1 MKLIHVVSNVMSNKE
16 HYNRLT
22 NEDRL
27 ALIKESLEFIYS
39 QEDSDKAYEKV
50 LDLINKYN
58 KSVKSVPYYLTQK
71 DIIIITY
78 GDQVFQHGKTPLS
91 TLYRFL
97 NDYVQ
102 DVINTVHILPFYPY
116 SSDDGFSIVNYKG
129 VCPLKGSWKDIEN
142 IRKSH
147 RIMFDCVINHMSQLS
162 KWFNNYLANVSD
174 FEDFFIDIDPS
185 TDLTNVVRPR
195 TSPLLTEFVDDERK
209 IRNIWTTFS
218 GDQVDLNYAN
228 YKVLLKVLDV
238 LLYYIEKGASL
249 IRLDAIAY
257 TWKDTETPCVH
268 LPQTHELIQLMREV
282 MHAVAPEVIIITET
296 NVPHGE
302 NISYFG
308 SGHDEAQMVYNFALP
323 PLLAFSIL
331 KSDTTKLT
339 NWAKGL
345 SLPSD
350 GVCFFNFTAS
360 HDGIGVR
367 AVNEIL
373 DEKEMS
379 FLVRTAISHGGFA
392 SYRAIGNEEE
402 SPYELNC
409 SYIDLLTDPDED
421 DSIRVKRMIL
431 SQAVVLTMPGV
442 PGIYFHSLVG
452 SRNYHEAVRKT
463 RIYRTINRDKLNY
476 DNLKELLEE
485 EGSLEKTLFK
495 RYKQLLSIR
504 IHEDAFNPFGKFEF
518 PDLGSKIFAIKRYA
532 LDENESIL
540 ALFNFDSESV
550 EISLPNENSE
560 HLVDII
566 THAKIDSK
574 NISLEPYQ
582 IVWLKTHKENYEQT

>member
-1 MKLIHVVSNVMSNKE
+1 MSNKE

-22 NEDRL
+22 TEDRL
-27 ALIKESLEFIYS
+27 ALIKESLGFIYS
-39 QEDSDKAYEKV
+39 KEDSTKAYEEI
-50 LDLINKYN
+50 LDLINKY
-58 KSVKSVPYYLTQK
+58 KKRVRSVPYYLTQK
-71 DIIIITY
+71 DIILITY
-78 GDQVFQHGKTPLS
+78 GDQVFQHGKNPLS
-91 TLYRFL
+91 TLNRFL
-97 NDYVQ
+97 NEYVQ

-129 VCPLKGSWKDIEN
+129 VCPLKGSWKDIQN
-142 IRKSH
+142 IRDNH

-162 KWFNNYLANVSD
+162 KWFNNYLANVPE
-174 FEDFFIDIDPS
+174 FEDFFIDADPS

-195 TSPLLTEFVDDERK
+195 TSPLLTEFIDDEGK

-218 GDQVDLNYAN
+218 SDQVDLNYAN
-228 YKVLLKVLDV
+228 YKVLLKILDV

-249 IRLDAIAY
+249 IRLDAIAF
-257 TWKDTETPCVH
+257 TWKDIETPCVH

-339 NWAKGL
+339 NWAKEL
-345 SLPSD
+345 DLPSD

-367 AVNEIL
+367 AVNDIL

-379 FLVRTAISHGGFA
+379 FLVRSAISHGGFA
-392 SYRAIGNEEE
+392 SYRAIGDEEE

-409 SYIDLLTDPDED
+409 SYIDLLTNPDED
-421 DSIRVKRMIL
+421 DSIRVKRMML
-431 SQAVVLTMPGV
+431 SQAIVLAMPGV

-476 DNLKELLEE
+476 DNLKELLDE

-504 IHEDAFNPFGKFEF
+504 IHEEAFNPFGKFEF
-518 PDLGSKIFAIKRYA
+518 PNLSNKVFAIKRYA
-532 LDENESIL
+532 EDENESIL
-540 ALFNFDSESV
+540 ALFNFVCESV
-550 EISLPNENSE
+550 EISLPDEKTE

-566 THAKIDSK
+566 THSKINSK
-574 NISLEPYQ
+574 NILLEPYQ
-582 IVWLKTHKENYEQT
+582 IVWLKKHK

>member
-1 MKLIHVVSNVMSNKE
+1 MSNEE
-16 HYNRLT
+16 HYTRLT
-22 NEDRL
+22 TEDRL
-27 ALIKESLEFIYS
+27 ALIKESLDFIYT
-39 QEDSDKAYEKV
+39 QEDSAKAYEKV
-50 LDLINKYN
+50 LDLINKYKKRI
-58 KSVKSVPYYLTQK
+58 KSIPYYLTQK
-71 DIIIITY
+71 DIILITY
-78 GDQVFQHGKTPLS
+78 GDQVFHHGKTALD
-91 TLYRFL
+91 TLNRFL
-97 NDYVQ
+97 NEYVQ

-142 IRKSH
+142 IKKNH

-162 KWFNNYLANVSD
+162 KWFNNYLANIPD

-195 TSPLLTEFVDDERK
+195 TSPLLTEFIDDEGK

-218 GDQVDLNYAN
+218 SDQVDLNYAN
-228 YKVLLKVLDV
+228 YKVLLKVLDI

-257 TWKDTETPCVH
+257 TWKNTETPCVH

-308 SGHDEAQMVYNFALP
+308 SGNDEAQMVYNFALP

-331 KSDTTKLT
+331 KSDTTKLS
-339 NWAKGL
+339 NWAKEL
-345 SLPSD
+345 NLPSD

-379 FLVRTAISHGGFA
+379 FLIRTAISHGGFA
-392 SYRAIGNEEE
+392 SYRAIGDEEE

-409 SYIDLLTDPDED
+409 SYIDLLTNPEED
-421 DSIRVKRMIL
+421 DSIRVKRMML
-431 SQAVVLTMPGV
+431 SQAVVLAMPGV

-518 PDLGSKIFAIKRYA
+518 PDLGNKVFAIKRYA
-532 LDENESIL
+532 KDDNESIL
-540 ALFNFDSESV
+540 ALFNFNGESV
-550 EISLPNENSE
+550 AITLPNKNSE
-560 HLVDII
+560 HLVDMI
-566 THAKIDSK
+566 THVRINSK
-574 NISLEPYQ
+574 KISLEPYQ
-582 IVWLKTHKENYEQT
+582 IVWLKRHK

>member
-1 MKLIHVVSNVMSNKE
+1 MSNEE
-16 HYNRLT
+16 HYTRLTTENRLT
-22 NEDRL
+22 
-27 ALIKESLEFIYS
+27 LIKESLDFIYS
-39 QEDSDKAYEKV
+39 QEDSSKAFQKI
-50 LDLINKYN
+50 LDLINKYKKRVN
-58 KSVKSVPYYLTQK
+58 SVPYYLTQK
-71 DIIIITY
+71 DIILITY
-78 GDQVFQHGKTPLS
+78 GDQVFHHGETPLA
-91 TLYRFL
+91 TLNRFL
-97 NDYVQ
+97 NEYVQ

-116 SSDDGFSIVNYKG
+116 SSDDGFSIVNHKG

-142 IRKSH
+142 IKKNH
-147 RIMFDCVINHMSQLS
+147 RIMFDCVINHVSQLS
-162 KWFNNYLANVSD
+162 NWFYNYLANIPAFD
-174 FEDFFIDIDPS
+174 DFFIDVDPS
-185 TDLTNVVRPR
+185 ADLTDVVRPR
-195 TSPLLTEFVDDERK
+195 TSPLLTEFIDDEGK

-218 GDQVDLNYAN
+218 SDQVDLNYAN
-228 YKVLLKVLDV
+228 YKVLLKVLEV
-238 LLYYIEKGASL
+238 LLFYIEKGASL
-249 IRLDAIAY
+249 IRLDAIAFI
-257 TWKDTETPCVH
+257 WKEIGTPCVH

-339 NWAKGL
+339 NWAKEL
-345 SLPSD
+345 ALPSD

-379 FLVRTAISHGGFA
+379 FLVRSSISHGGYV
-392 SYRAIGNEEE
+392 SYRAIGDEEE

-409 SYIDLLTDPDED
+409 SYIDLLTNPEED
-421 DSIRVKRMIL
+421 DNIRVKRMIL
-431 SQAVVLTMPGV
+431 SQAVILTMPGV

-452 SRNYHEAVRKT
+452 SRNYNEAVRKT
-463 RIYRTINRDKLNY
+463 RIFRTINRDKLNY

-485 EGSLEKTLFK
+485 EGSLQKILFK

-518 PDLGSKIFAIKRYA
+518 PHLGSKVFAIKRYA
-532 LDENESIL
+532 KDENESIL
-540 ALFNFDSESV
+540 AVFNFEGNSV
-550 EISLPNENSE
+550 EITLPDQNTE

-566 THAKIDSK
+566 THAKINSK
-574 NISLEPYQ
+574 KILLEPYQ
-582 IVWLKTHKENYEQT
+582 IVWLKKHKESS